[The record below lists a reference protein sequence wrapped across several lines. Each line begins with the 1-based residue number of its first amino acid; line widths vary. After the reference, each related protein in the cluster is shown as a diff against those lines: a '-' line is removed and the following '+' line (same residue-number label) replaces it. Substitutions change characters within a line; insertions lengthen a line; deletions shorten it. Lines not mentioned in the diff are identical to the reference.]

1 MKLDDVIRAGH
12 AQSVAL
18 FDELAPLARED
29 QRRSSATTLAQRL
42 AVVLKTHALAV
53 ERVVCSALRSAGDEP
68 AALALQAPH
77 AHHALDV
84 VVDKLLVLRPGAELV
99 AALAVARRLFE
110 QHAALEERELLP
122 VIARWLPADEREQL
136 ARDLVAEQRR
146 LLPTVQRRIGG

>member
-1 MKLDDVIRAGH
+1 MKLDDVIRADH
-12 AQSVAL
+12 AQSAAL

-84 VVDKLLVLRPGAELV
+84 VVDKLLVLRPGAE
-99 AALAVARRLFE
+99 
-110 QHAALEERELLP
+110 ERALLP